1 MTPQTSRLAYG
12 AIIAA
17 AVLWG
22 GSIVAQKLALSGFSA
37 VEASVLRDIGGL
49 AILLTT
55 WWWQEGTLAKLTKA
69 DVRML
74 GLLGLG
80 VLGNHLLILMGLKYV
95 SGAVG
100 GVIIGSSPVVTALL
114 SAVLIHD
121 VPLRA
126 VWAGGLLSFAGV
138 GLVSVAGFQAAG
150 DQPLLGS
157 LLVFLG
163 VVSWALYSI
172 GSRQLMERHSALTV
186 NWTTLLVATV
196 LQIPLLW
203 TDRKML
209 DAGLGSVTPAD
220 WMALGYLVL
229 FATAIAQ
236 QAWLYG
242 VKGIGPSRA
251 SVLGNLT
258 PVAAVVLSAVLLK
271 EPVGTS
277 EILGIALILGGGVV
291 VTAAATIA
299 GIAST
304 KATPTTSSP
313 PSPSSPPRSRSSRSL
328 PPEAGGRIDACSCV
342 VMTAPARSQDVCPPA
357 EATARSPSWWPRRL
371 RARARAGGRPGPSR
385 TAWGRRSRA

>member
-1 MTPQTSRLAYG
+1 MTPQTNRLAYG

-49 AILLTT
+49 AILLAT

-100 GVIIGSSPVVTALL
+100 GVIIGSAPVVTSLL
-114 SAVLIHD
+114 SALLIQD

-126 VWAGGLLSFAGV
+126 VMVGGLLSFAGV
-138 GLVSVAGFQAAG
+138 ALVSVAGFQAAG
-150 DQPLLGS
+150 EQPLLGGT
-157 LLVFLG
+157 LVFLG

-172 GSRQLMERHSALTV
+172 GSRTIMERVSALTV

-196 LQIPLLW
+196 VQIPLLW
-203 TDRKML
+203 VDQKMMQ
-209 DAGLGSVTPAD
+209 AGVASVTLSD
-220 WMALGYLVL
+220 WLALGYLVI
-229 FATAIAQ
+229 FATAVAQ
-236 QAWLYG
+236 QAWLFG

-251 SVLGNLT
+251 SILGNLT
-258 PVAAVVLSAVLLK
+258 PVAAIALSAIVLK
-271 EPVGTS
+271 ESVGLI
-277 EILGIALILGGGVV
+277 EIVGIALILVGVWV
-291 VTAAATIA
+291 VD
-299 GIAST
+299 
-304 KATPTTSSP
+304 
-313 PSPSSPPRSRSSRSL
+313 R
-328 PPEAGGRIDACSCV
+328 
-342 VMTAPARSQDVCPPA
+342 Q
-357 EATARSPSWWPRRL
+357 TARL
-371 RARARAGGRPGPSR
+371 
-385 TAWGRRSRA
+385 TAQQSVKSEA

>member
-1 MTPQTSRLAYG
+1 MASPSSSLAYG
-12 AIIAA
+12 SVLLAA
-17 AVLWG
+17 ALWG
-22 GSIVAQKLALSGFSA
+22 GSIVAQKMALGSFSA

-69 DVRML
+69 DLCLL
-74 GLLGLG
+74 GLLGFG
-80 VLGNHLLILMGLKYV
+80 VLGNHLFILMGLNYV

-100 GVIIGSSPVVTALL
+100 GVIIGSSPVVTSLL
-114 SAVLIHD
+114 SALLIQD

-209 DAGLGSVTPAD
+209 DAGLGSVTEAD

-236 QAWLYG
+236 QAWLFG

-258 PVAAVVLSAVLLK
+258 PVAAIILSAVLLK
-271 EPVGTS
+271 ESVGTS
-277 EILGIALILGGGVV
+277 EILGIALILAGVWV
-291 VTAAATIA
+291 VDRQ
-299 GIAST
+299 
-304 KATPTTSSP
+304 TSK
-313 PSPSSPPRSRSSRSL
+313 L
-328 PPEAGGRIDACSCV
+328 TGC
-342 VMTAPARSQDVCPPA
+342 
-357 EATARSPSWWPRRL
+357 
-371 RARARAGGRPGPSR
+371 
-385 TAWGRRSRA
+385 

>member
-1 MTPQTSRLAYG
+1 MTPPSTRLAYG

-49 AILLTT
+49 AILLST
-55 WWWQEGTLAKLTKA
+55 WWWQEGTLAKLNKA

-114 SAVLIHD
+114 SAMLIQD

-157 LLVFLG
+157 LLVFGG
-163 VVSWALYSI
+163 VASWALYSI
-172 GSRQLMERHSALTV
+172 GSRQIMERHSALTV
-186 NWTTLLVATV
+186 NWATLLVATV
-196 LQIPLLW
+196 LQVPLLW
-203 TDRKML
+203 MDRKML
-209 DAGLGSVTPAD
+209 DAGLGSVMPAD

-236 QAWLYG
+236 QAWLFG

-251 SVLGNLT
+251 SVFGNLT
-258 PVAAVVLSAVLLK
+258 PVAAVVLSVVLLH
-271 EPVGTS
+271 ESVGAS
-277 EILGIALILGGGVV
+277 EVLGIALILAGVWV
-291 VTAAATIA
+291 VDRQ
-299 GIAST
+299 
-304 KATPTTSSP
+304 TS
-313 PSPSSPPRSRSSRSL
+313 
-328 PPEAGGRIDACSCV
+328 
-342 VMTAPARSQDVCPPA
+342 
-357 EATARSPSWWPRRL
+357 RL
-371 RARARAGGRPGPSR
+371 
-385 TAWGRRSRA
+385 T